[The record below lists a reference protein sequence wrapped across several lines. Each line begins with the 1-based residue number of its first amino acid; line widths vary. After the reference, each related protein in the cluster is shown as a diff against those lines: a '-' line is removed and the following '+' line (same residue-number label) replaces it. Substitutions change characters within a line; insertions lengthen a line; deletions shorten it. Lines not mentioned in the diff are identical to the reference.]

1 MVTKAELFE
10 SPDISPLD
18 FYLWDWMKGEVYKR
32 KVDTPDKPLAGIL
45 DAAACV
51 KKRVAQH
58 RRKTRD
64 LWKRT
69 AKCIEVAGVICEHS
83 L

>member
-51 KKRVAQH
+51 KKREDQV
-58 RRKTRD
+58 RRTTRD
-64 LWKRT
+64 LHTPSCK
-69 AKCIEVAGVICEHS
+69 VQ
-83 L
+83 